1 MIKTVLYSLSVYSN
15 SSSSDIISYY
25 TSLEEAIKPFQIN
38 QWIHI
43 KNTGSFNEESW
54 LLKEKGFFRKVTLIE
69 AYKEDDDY
77 YLKTEVIQ

>member
-1 MIKTVLYSLSVYSN
+1 M
-15 SSSSDIISYY
+15 
-25 TSLEEAIKPFQIN
+25 N